1 MSESTSST
9 PIMNGGGKKDP
20 FKISFIIGIVGIAI
34 AGYGVYKGYDGGDS
48 RPLFSWLIG
57 LGFWMSV
64 CIGMLFLIL
73 LSHIFKAQWSI
84 ILRRQME
91 HCMMAFPVLGILFLP
106 LISIVHL
113 DDPMHPEASEHHTS
127 IQQEVNEARQELFA
141 QYEGVQGDEGK
152 KGEHAD
158 HHDGHHDD
166 HGHGGLKLKRGL
178 LWKWMA
184 LDGTEHHDV
193 LLSAKESFL
202 NREAFT
208 LRFFLYFA
216 VFCGLGMFFRNAST
230 RQDKDGD
237 IKWTHRSLK
246 VAAVGTLA
254 VALSTTFAAIDWFK
268 AIEHHWFSTMYGV
281 WYFACSMRLGL
292 AFTVVICFILSTRGE
307 LKGIYKQA
315 HRYDLGCLMLAF
327 TIFWAYISFSQFFLI
342 YNANIPEETFWYNI
356 RQFNPA
362 NPDQPNSWYA
372 IGMCLIF
379 CNFFFPFFF
388 LLFYY
393 SKVTHRK
400 ILFISCWIIFWQLID
415 IFYNILPGIIPEAN
429 PAIGAFDYTVRQFS
443 VTAYDFAAVIGI
455 GALCVTAYLWS
466 RARTE
471 PIPIRDP
478 RILLSINHH
487 E

>member
-1 MSESTSST
+1 MSESTSTSQQST
-9 PIMNGGGKKDP
+9 GGVKQDP
-20 FKISFIIGIVGIAI
+20 FKISLIIGIIGVVI
-34 AGYGVYKGYDGGDS
+34 AGFGVYSGYNHS
-48 RPLFSWLIG
+48 EVRPLFSWLIG

-64 CIGMLFLIL
+64 CIGMLFLII

-91 HCMMAFPVLGILFLP
+91 HCMVAFPVLAILFLP
-106 LISIVHL
+106 LIYIAHS
-113 DDPMHPEASEHHTS
+113 DAPMKDGHEHTS
-127 IQQEVNEARQELFA
+127 IQEQIDTGKHDDDKGAH
-141 QYEGVQGDEGK
+141 GDAGA
-152 KGEHAD
+152 KGEHAEE
-158 HHDGHHDD
+158 HDD
-166 HGHGGLKLKRGL
+166 HGHGGIKRKSGM

-184 LDGTEHHDV
+184 LDGTDHHDV
-193 LLSAKESFL
+193 LLSAKEAYL
-202 NREAFT
+202 NRKGFT
-208 LRFFLYFA
+208 IRFILYFV
-216 VFCGLGMFFRNAST
+216 VFCGLGLLFRKFST
-230 RQDKDGD
+230 NQDRDGD
-237 IKWTHRSLK
+237 IKWTHLSLK
-246 VAAVGTLA
+246 LAAFGAIAT
-254 VALSTTFAAIDWFK
+254 ALSTTFAAIDWFK

-307 LKGIYKQA
+307 LKGIYRQA

-327 TIFWAYISFSQFFLI
+327 TIFWAYISLSQFFLI

-362 NPDQPNSWYA
+362 NPDQINSWYP

-393 SKVTHRK
+393 SKVTHKK
-400 ILFISCWIIFWQLID
+400 ILFIACWIIFWQLVD
-415 IFYNILPGIIPEAN
+415 IFYNLLPGIEPDN
-429 PAIGAFDYTVRQFS
+429 DPTVGAFDYTVRPFS
-443 VTAYDFAAVIGI
+443 VTGYDVAAVIGI
-455 GALCVTAYLWS
+455 GALCVAAYLWS

-471 PIPIRDP
+471 VIPVRDP

>member
-1 MSESTSST
+1 MSESTSTSQQST
-9 PIMNGGGKKDP
+9 GGGKKDL
-20 FKISFIIGIVGIAI
+20 FKISLIIGIVGIAI
-34 AGYGVYKGYDGGDS
+34 AGFGLYKGYSNGEA

-57 LGFWMSV
+57 LGYWMSV
-64 CIGMLFLIL
+64 CIGMLFLII

-91 HCMMAFPVLGILFLP
+91 HCMMAFPVLGVLFLP
-106 LISIVHL
+106 LIYIAHS
-113 DDPMHPEASEHHTS
+113 DEPMSDGHAHTS
-127 IQQEVNEARQELFA
+127 IQHIVDEAKVAEHYNA
-141 QYEGVQGDEGK
+141 DGDHGDK
-152 KGEHAD
+152 GDKGEDAD
-158 HHDGHHDD
+158 DHKAHHDD
-166 HGHGGLKLKRGL
+166 HGHGGVHRKSGL

-184 LDGTEHHDV
+184 LDGTDHHDV
-193 LLSAKESFL
+193 LLSAKEAFL
-202 NREAFT
+202 NRKAFT
-208 LRFFLYFA
+208 LRFILYFL
-216 VFCGLGMFFRNAST
+216 VFCGLGLTFRKYST
-230 RQDKDGD
+230 NQDKDGD
-237 IKWTHRSLK
+237 INWTHRSLK
-246 VAAVGTLA
+246 LAAFGAIAT
-254 VALSTTFAAIDWFK
+254 ALSTTFAAIDWFK

-292 AFTVVICFILSTRGE
+292 AFMVVICFILSTRGE
-307 LKGIYKQA
+307 LKGLYKQS

-327 TIFWAYISFSQFFLI
+327 TIFWAYISLSQFFLI

-362 NPDQPNSWYA
+362 NPDQMNSWYP

-393 SKVTHRK
+393 SKVTHGK

-415 IFYNILPGIIPEAN
+415 IFYNVLPGILPDDDPTA
-429 PAIGAFDYTVRQFS
+429 GAFDYAVRPFS
-443 VTAYDFAAVIGI
+443 ITAYDFASVVGI
-455 GALCVTAYLWS
+455 GALCVAAYLWS

-471 PIPIRDP
+471 IIPVRDP

>member
-1 MSESTSST
+1 MSESTSTSQQST
-9 PIMNGGGKKDP
+9 GGVKKDP
-20 FKISFIIGIVGIAI
+20 FKISLFIGIIGVAI
-34 AGYGVYKGYDGGDS
+34 AGFGLYSGYDS
-48 RPLFSWLIG
+48 SNVRPLFSWLIG

-64 CIGMLFLIL
+64 CIGMLFLII

-91 HCMMAFPVLGILFLP
+91 HCMVAFPVLAILFLP
-106 LISIVHL
+106 LIYIAHSDEPIEDGHK
-113 DDPMHPEASEHHTS
+113 HTS
-127 IQQEVNEARQELFA
+127 IQEQIDHAKHDDDKGA
-141 QYEGVQGDEGK
+141 HGDAGT
-152 KGEHAD
+152 KGEHA
-158 HHDGHHDD
+158 GGHDD
-166 HGHGGLKLKRGL
+166 HGHGGIKKKSGM

-184 LDGTEHHDV
+184 LDGTDHHDV
-193 LLSAKESFL
+193 LLSAKEAYL
-202 NREAFT
+202 NRKGFT
-208 LRFFLYFA
+208 LRFIMYFV
-216 VFCGLGMFFRNAST
+216 VFCGLGLLFRKFST
-230 RQDKDGD
+230 NQDKDGD
-237 IKWTHRSLK
+237 IMWTHRSLK
-246 VAAVGTLA
+246 LAAFGAIAT
-254 VALSTTFAAIDWFK
+254 ALSTTFAAIDWFK

-327 TIFWAYISFSQFFLI
+327 TIFWAYISLSQFFLI

-362 NPDQPNSWYA
+362 NPDQINSWYP

-393 SKVTHRK
+393 SKVTHKK
-400 ILFISCWIIFWQLID
+400 ILFIACWIIFWQLVD
-415 IFYNILPGIIPEAN
+415 IFYNVLPGIEPDKDPN
-429 PAIGAFDYTVRQFS
+429 VGAFDYTVRQFS
-443 VTAYDFAAVIGI
+443 VTGYDVAAVFGI
-455 GALCVTAYLWS
+455 GALCVAAYLWS
-466 RARTE
+466 RSRTE
-471 PIPIRDP
+471 IIPVRDP